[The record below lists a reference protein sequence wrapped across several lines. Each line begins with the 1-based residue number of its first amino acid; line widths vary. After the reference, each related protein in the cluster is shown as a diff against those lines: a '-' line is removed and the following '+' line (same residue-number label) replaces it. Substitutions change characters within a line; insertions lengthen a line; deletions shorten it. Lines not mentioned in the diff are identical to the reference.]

1 MLFLDF
7 VYNRRNQTKKNKFYV
22 PTVNVVADVGYPLR
36 INNGSAKRAA
46 FCFFHFSPG
55 HCAVCLMAP
64 NVVGASAK
72 QTQSSVPFKVSI
84 PKPNVSKKRFKF
96 FPPRSDLIIIKFLE
110 LENWNKVGKWIGGNL
125 QRIGDKNL
133 KKLVQSLV
141 ISVAIIF
148 IWLWMIKFLNSISFN
163 LLFNDLS

>member
-96 FPPRSDLIIIKFLE
+96 FPPRSDLIIIKIGRKFLE
-110 LENWNKVGKWIGGNL
+110 FEN
-125 QRIGDKNL
+125 
-133 KKLVQSLV
+133 
-141 ISVAIIF
+141 
-148 IWLWMIKFLNSISFN
+148 
-163 LLFNDLS
+163 

>member
-1 MLFLDF
+1 MYVVFGFCL
-7 VYNRRNQTKKNKFYV
+7 RNQTKKNKFYV

-96 FPPRSDLIIIKFLE
+96 FPPRSDLINREFLE
-110 LENWNKVGKWIGGNL
+110 LENWNKVGKMDWWKL
-125 QRIGDKNL
+125 ERIGDKNL
-133 KKLVQSLV
+133 KKVSSKSCYIRSNYFCFDLDDR
-141 ISVAIIF
+141 
-148 IWLWMIKFLNSISFN
+148 SF
-163 LLFNDLS
+163 

>member
-1 MLFLDF
+1 MYVVFGFCLQEGI
-7 VYNRRNQTKKNKFYV
+7 QTKKNKFYV

-96 FPPRSDLIIIKFLE
+96 FPPRSDLINNINREFLE
-110 LENWNKVGKWIGGNL
+110 LEN
-125 QRIGDKNL
+125 
-133 KKLVQSLV
+133 
-141 ISVAIIF
+141 
-148 IWLWMIKFLNSISFN
+148 
-163 LLFNDLS
+163 

>member
-96 FPPRSDLIIIKFLE
+96 FPPRSDLI
-110 LENWNKVGKWIGGNL
+110 NNKVF
-125 QRIGDKNL
+125 RIRKLKQGWKMDWWKLERIEDKNF
-133 KKLVQSLV
+133 KKVSSKSCYIRSNYFYL
-141 ISVAIIF
+141 I
-148 IWLWMIKFLNSISFN
+148 WMIEVFKLH
-163 LLFNDLS
+163 LFQLTF